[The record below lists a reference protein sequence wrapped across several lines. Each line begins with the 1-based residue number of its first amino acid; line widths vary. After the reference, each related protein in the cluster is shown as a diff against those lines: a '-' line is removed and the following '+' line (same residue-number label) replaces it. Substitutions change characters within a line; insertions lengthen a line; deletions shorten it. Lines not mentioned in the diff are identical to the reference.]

1 MLENGKFWSAK
12 PESFNDPFDCKA
24 SILSSV
30 IKQIPDFEKQHYIA
44 SFFII
49 LKRSIDNNISCF
61 GLSIN
66 QRKKLLEKIE
76 RATTLNQAYIIL
88 QKFEKT
94 LPIKIRHLSYK
105 YVIKA
110 IENKLSEIGVISLTQ
125 IPNNILM
132 WSHYAEKHYGFCL
145 GFEFKKIPITTQEYI
160 IKPVNYMK
168 KFPSLDLDK
177 IDVTT
182 EYIIG
187 SDPKIKVE
195 IDWDNP
201 NLQKVIFTKSKCW
214 EYEKEWRILLQQ
226 GGEEVNY
233 IGDLTEVIFG
243 LRCDNKTQSNIIKAV
258 CKYSKDVVFK
268 RVQKQSDSFIFK
280 LELL

>member
-1 MLENGKFWSAK
+1 M
-12 PESFNDPFDCKA
+12 
-24 SILSSV
+24 
-30 IKQIPDFEKQHYIA
+30 
-44 SFFII
+44 
-49 LKRSIDNNISCF
+49 KRSIDNNISCF

-76 RATTLNQAYIIL
+76 KATTLNQAYIIL

-94 LPIKIRHLSYK
+94 LSIKIRHLSHK
-105 YVIKA
+105 DVIKA

-132 WSHYAEKHYGFCL
+132 WSHYAENHYGFCL
-145 GFEFKKIPITTQEYI
+145 EFEFKKIPITTQDYI
-160 IKPVNYMK
+160 MKPVNYVT
-168 KFPSLDLDK
+168 KFPLLDIDK
-177 IDVTT
+177 INNKT

-187 SDPKIKVE
+187 SDPKIKLE

-201 NLQKVIFTKSKCW
+201 NLKKVIFTKSKCW

-226 GGEEVNY
+226 GGREVDY
-233 IGDLTEVIFG
+233 IGDLKEVIFG
-243 LRCDNKTQSNIIKAV
+243 LRCENKVQNNIIKAV

-268 RVQKQSDSFIFK
+268 RVKIQSNSYILK